1 MANIPA
7 SAKRK
12 AVEKVKK
19 TLAKEGI
26 KLKDIKLAKGKAPK
40 KPLKVVNPLT
50 GRKMAK
56 DGPTFKKLIEQGFKF
71 ISVKKANRQMIAG
84 VLVPPKNAIESFAKE
99 NKVPVEN
106 VRQVVATRVANIAS
120 GIFGGAPVTA
130 PNREPNRVP
139 NLRQMQMQRNVLAEK
154 PRLNEAERKEMNVLN
169 RNINQ
174 VTNLNRVENQ
184 LKNIRPAT
192 PEVRENIGA
201 VRETRAEVPVA
212 ENKFKA
218 VIGNAEE
225 VVIKAN
231 ENVLTQ
237 RENREPRAEVAKAEP
252 TPKTKINVNTNSN
265 RVNLG
270 NTSTGIAKNNGNL
283 VTRNVTS
290 GAAPL
295 VAPVGNARHLG
306 NKTKNKTKED
316 VNFDKTL
323 GEALTKIVK

>member
-1 MANIPA
+1 MANVPA
-7 SAKRK
+7 TAKREAIK
-12 AVEKVKK
+12 KVKK

-26 KLKDIKLAKGKAPK
+26 KLENIKLAKGKAPK

-50 GRKMAK
+50 SRKMVK

-99 NKVPVEN
+99 NKVPEEN

-130 PNREPNRVP
+130 PNREPNQGP
-139 NLRQMQMQRNVLAEK
+139 NLRQMQNQRNVLAEK

-174 VTNLNRVENQ
+174 VTKLNRVENQ
-184 LKNIRPAT
+184 LNNIRPRNNQ
-192 PEVRENIGA
+192 VREAINE
-201 VRETRAEVPVA
+201 VTQTRNNVPVA

-237 RENREPRAEVAKAEP
+237 RENREPRPEAVKAEP
-252 TPKTKINVNTNSN
+252 TPKTKINVNANSN
-265 RVNLG
+265 RVNVG
-270 NTSTGIAKNNGNL
+270 NNRMGVAKNNGNL
-283 VTRNVTS
+283 ATRNATS

-295 VAPVGNARHLG
+295 VAPVGNVRPIG
-306 NKTKNKTKED
+306 NKTKNGEKEAK
-316 VNFDKTL
+316 NFDRTL
-323 GEALTKIVK
+323 GEALSKIV

>member
-7 SAKRK
+7 SAKREAIK
-12 AVEKVKK
+12 KVKK

-99 NKVPVEN
+99 NKVPEEN

-130 PNREPNRVP
+130 PNQGP
-139 NLRQMQMQRNVLAEK
+139 NLRQMQNQRNVLAEK

-174 VTNLNRVENQ
+174 VTKLNRVENQ
-184 LKNIRPAT
+184 LNNIRPRNNQ
-192 PEVRENIGA
+192 VREAINE
-201 VRETRAEVPVA
+201 VTQTRNNVPVT

-237 RENREPRAEVAKAEP
+237 RENREPRPEAVKAES
-252 TPKTKINVNTNSN
+252 TPKTKINVNANSN
-265 RVNLG
+265 RVNVG
-270 NTSTGIAKNNGNL
+270 NNRMGVAKNNGNL
-283 VTRNVTS
+283 ATRNATS

-295 VAPVGNARHLG
+295 VAPVGNVRPIG
-306 NKTKNKTKED
+306 NKTKNGEKEAK
-316 VNFDKTL
+316 NFDRTL
-323 GEALTKIVK
+323 GEALSKIV

>member
-99 NKVPVEN
+99 NKVPEEN

-130 PNREPNRVP
+130 PNREPNQGP
-139 NLRQMQMQRNVLAEK
+139 NLRQMQNQRNVLAEK

-174 VTNLNRVENQ
+174 VTKLNRVENQ
-184 LKNIRPAT
+184 LNNIRPRNN
-192 PEVRENIGA
+192 EVREAINE
-201 VRETRAEVPVA
+201 VTQTRNNVPVA

-237 RENREPRAEVAKAEP
+237 RENREPRPEAVKAEP
-252 TPKTKINVNTNSN
+252 TPKTKINVNANSN
-265 RVNLG
+265 RVNVG
-270 NTSTGIAKNNGNL
+270 NNRMGVAKNNGNL
-283 VTRNVTS
+283 ATRNATS

-295 VAPVGNARHLG
+295 VAPVGNVRPIG
-306 NKTKNKTKED
+306 NKTKNGEKEAK
-316 VNFDKTL
+316 NFDRTL
-323 GEALTKIVK
+323 GEALSKIV

>member
-1 MANIPA
+1 MAKNIPA
-7 SAKRK
+7 SAKREAIK
-12 AVEKVKK
+12 KVKK

-50 GRKMAK
+50 GRRIIK
-56 DGPTFKKLIEQGFKF
+56 DGPMFKKLIVQGYKF

-84 VLVPPKNAIESFAKE
+84 VMVPPKNAIEIFAKE
-99 NKVPVEN
+99 NKVPEEN

-120 GIFGGAPVTA
+120 GIFGGTPVPS
-130 PNREPNRVP
+130 PNQVP
-139 NLRQMQMQRNVLAEK
+139 NLRQMQNQRNVRAAK
-154 PRLNEAERKEMNVLN
+154 PRLNEAERTQMNVLN

-174 VTNLNRVENQ
+174 VATLNRVENK
-184 LKNIRPAT
+184 LNNIRPRNN
-192 PEVRENIGA
+192 EVRETINEVA
-201 VRETRAEVPVA
+201 QTRNNVPVA
-212 ENKFKA
+212 ENKLKT
-218 VIGNAEE
+218 VLGNAEQ

-237 RENREPRAEVAKAEP
+237 RGNREPRPEVAKAEP

-290 GAAPL
+290 GAAPR
-295 VAPVGNARHLG
+295 VAPVGNARPLG